1 MAKTSKKVY
10 IAGVSPCY
18 QDIAKKQILELF
30 ADKKN
35 RIDAVFA
42 KKEDAPL
49 LIWVREQISTE
60 KKSLVLEN
68 NGNITRLNN
77 AQIFYDGKIKFIE
90 DYVKD
95 NLGKK
100 NILIL
105 ANGDPNFFGIG
116 GTIIGGLK
124 ENEKRFIEIYPAISY
139 MQIGFSKLKIPM
151 THAYILSLHG
161 KSFDDLNPVLNSE
174 KIIGIYTDEVN
185 TPDKIYGEL
194 EEKGIIENFEF
205 YVLTELCS
213 KNEKI
218 YKTFTKDILEDISGK
233 KNIVI
238 LKEKNQKNKTE
249 TLNDGNRP
257 YGKSKN
263 NGNNKSGNNKNFDD
277 NVNSVGAGMGANA
290 ENTVNVY
297 INRNR
302 DIVFGIE
309 DDRYIHASGEP
320 TKKEIRAVSLGMM
333 EIKEDSIIIDAGCGS
348 GSVSIEA
355 AGLAF
360 RGKVYSID
368 KNKQKIENLKRNIKK
383 FGRNNIEPIL
393 GELPDAIKNRL
404 NLKLKGVNPDSVFI
418 GGGGSENI
426 CGILKESLNILKENG
441 VIVVNAVTIETLYA
455 VINFIK
461 NTGLKYEM
469 VSLNVSRLK
478 SIGETS
484 YFQALNQIY
493 VIKITKKFLNL
504 NAGTKTE
511 ITIKPKIDGRP
522 KPEPSPLDKAETEK
536 EHKTELKQE
545 AETARKKGNMTFKI
559 ENRNDKKNEEL
570 NSEMP
575 KIKVRNKAIGT
586 AKPAKDNG
594 IENGNNGGNDDGNNG
609 IGKNYNNRGDNG
621 NAGVEDTGRNPDEL
635 NELNGLKELGTLSEL
650 SADEETGANANDLNY
665 GIENDWSGENER

>member
-10 IAGVSPCY
+10 IVGVSPCY
-18 QDIAKKQILELF
+18 QDIARKQILEMF
-30 ADKKN
+30 SDKKN
-35 RIDAVFA
+35 RIDTVFA
-42 KKEDAPL
+42 KKEDSHL
-49 LIWVREQISTE
+49 LTWVREQISAE

-68 NGNITRLNN
+68 NGNISRLNN
-77 AQIFYDGKIKFIE
+77 AKIFYDGKIKFIE
-90 DYVKD
+90 DYVKE

-116 GTIIGGLK
+116 GTIISGLK

-161 KSFDDLNPVLNSE
+161 RSFDGLHPVLNSE
-174 KIIGIYTDEVN
+174 KIIGIYTDEIN

-194 EEKGIIENFEF
+194 EEKGILENFEF

-218 YKTFTKDILEDISGK
+218 YKNFTKEILEDISGK

-249 TLNDGNRP
+249 SLKAENHADG
-257 YGKSKN
+257 KN
-263 NGNNKSGNNKNFDD
+263 SNSGNYNN
-277 NVNSVGAGMGANA
+277 NVNFAGTAANA
-290 ENTVNVY
+290 VDAVNVN
-297 INRNR
+297 INRN
-302 DIVFGIE
+302 IILGIE

-320 TKKEIRAVSLGMM
+320 TKKEIRSVSLGMM
-333 EIKEDSIIIDAGCGS
+333 EIREDSVIIDAGCGS
-348 GSVSIEA
+348 GSISIEA

-368 KNKQKIENLKRNIKK
+368 KNKQKIENLKRNMKK

-393 GELPDAIKNRL
+393 GELPDAIKSRL

-418 GGGGSENI
+418 GGGGAENI
-426 CGILKESLNILKENG
+426 DEILKEFLNILKENG

-461 NTGLKYEM
+461 NAGLKYEM
-469 VSLNVSRLK
+469 VSLSVSRLK

-493 VIKITKKFLNL
+493 AVKITKKFLKQ
-504 NAGTKTE
+504 NAETKIE
-511 ITIKPKIDGRP
+511 PKIDGRP
-522 KPEPSPLDKAETEK
+522 KPESSPLAKTGAETER
-536 EHKTELKQE
+536 KTEIKPE
-545 AETARKKGNMTFKI
+545 AETAGKKRNMTFKI
-559 ENRNDKKNEEL
+559 ENRGDKKSAEL
-570 NSEMP
+570 NSKMP
-575 KIKVRNKAIGT
+575 KIKVRNKTIG
-586 AKPAKDNG
+586 APKS
-594 IENGNNGGNDDGNNG
+594 DDEFSGLNANE
-609 IGKNYNNRGDNG
+609 GDG
-621 NAGVEDTGRNPDEL
+621 
-635 NELNGLKELGTLSEL
+635 
-650 SADEETGANANDLNY
+650 ANDLNY
-665 GIENDWSGENER
+665 DIENGGSGKNER

>member
-30 ADKKN
+30 TDKKN

-42 KKEDAPL
+42 KKEDTPL

-161 KSFDDLNPVLNSE
+161 RSFDDLHPVLNSE
-174 KIIGIYTDEVN
+174 KIIGIYTDEIN

-194 EEKGIIENFEF
+194 EEKGILENFEF

-238 LKEKNQKNKTE
+238 LKDKNKKNKTE
-249 TLNDGNRP
+249 TVNAGNRLD
-257 YGKSKN
+257 GKSKSNNN
-263 NGNNKSGNNKNFDD
+263 NGNNKNYNN
-277 NVNSVGAGMGANA
+277 NVNSAGAGMAVNP
-290 ENTVNVY
+290 EDNTFNVD

-302 DIVFGIE
+302 DIVLGIE

-333 EIKEDSIIIDAGCGS
+333 EIKEDSVIIDAGCGS

-393 GELPDAIKNRL
+393 GELPDAIKSRL

-418 GGGGSENI
+418 GGGGAENI
-426 CGILKESLNILKENG
+426 GGILKESLNILKENG
-441 VIVVNAVTIETLYA
+441 VIVVNAVTVETLYA

-493 VIKITKKFLNL
+493 VIKITKKFLKQNVEI
-504 NAGTKTE
+504 KTE
-511 ITIKPKIDGRP
+511 PKTEPKINGRP
-522 KPEPSPLDKAETEK
+522 KQEPGPSA
-536 EHKTELKQE
+536 KTELKP
-545 AETARKKGNMTFKI
+545 ANETALKKRNMTFKI
-559 ENRNDKKNEEL
+559 ENRDDKK
-570 NSEMP
+570 
-575 KIKVRNKAIGT
+575 KRRIKFRNA
-586 AKPAKDNG
+586 
-594 IENGNNGGNDDGNNG
+594 
-609 IGKNYNNRGDNG
+609 
-621 NAGVEDTGRNPDEL
+621 
-635 NELNGLKELGTLSEL
+635 
-650 SADEETGANANDLNY
+650 
-665 GIENDWSGENER
+665 

>member
-10 IAGVSPCY
+10 IVGVSPCY
-18 QDIAKKQILELF
+18 QDIARKQILEMF

-68 NGNITRLNN
+68 NGNISRLNN
-77 AQIFYDGKIKFIE
+77 AKIFYDGKIKFIE

-116 GTIIGGLK
+116 GTIISGLK

-161 KSFDDLNPVLNSE
+161 RSFDCLHPVLNSE
-174 KIIGIYTDEVN
+174 KIIGIYTDEIN

-194 EEKGIIENFEF
+194 EEKGILENFEF

-218 YKTFTKDILEDISGK
+218 YKNFTKEILEDISGK

-238 LKEKNQKNKTE
+238 LKEKNQKNKT
-249 TLNDGNRP
+249 
-257 YGKSKN
+257 KSL
-263 NGNNKSGNNKNFDD
+263 
-277 NVNSVGAGMGANA
+277 NA
-290 ENTVNVY
+290 ENHAECKSKDNNNYNNKFNCAGMAASVEDTVNIN
-297 INRNR
+297 INRN
-302 DIVFGIE
+302 IVLGIE

-320 TKKEIRAVSLGMM
+320 TKKEIRSVSLGMM
-333 EIKEDSIIIDAGCGS
+333 EIKEDSVIIDAGCGS

-393 GELPDAIKNRL
+393 GELPDAIKSRL

-418 GGGGSENI
+418 GGGGAENI
-426 CGILKESLNILKENG
+426 DEILKEFLNILKENG

-461 NTGLKYEM
+461 NAGLKYEM
-469 VSLNVSRLK
+469 VSLSVSRLK

-493 VIKITKKFLNL
+493 AVKITKKFLKQ
-504 NAGTKTE
+504 NAETKIE
-511 ITIKPKIDGRP
+511 PKIDGRP
-522 KPEPSPLDKAETEK
+522 KPESSPLAKIGAETER
-536 EHKTELKQE
+536 KTEIKPE
-545 AETARKKGNMTFKI
+545 AETAGKKRNMTFKI
-559 ENRNDKKNEEL
+559 ENRGDKKSAEL
-570 NSEMP
+570 NSKMP
-575 KIKVRNKAIGT
+575 KIKVRNKTIG
-586 AKPAKDNG
+586 APKS
-594 IENGNNGGNDDGNNG
+594 DDEFSGLNANE
-609 IGKNYNNRGDNG
+609 GDG
-621 NAGVEDTGRNPDEL
+621 
-635 NELNGLKELGTLSEL
+635 
-650 SADEETGANANDLNY
+650 ANDLNY
-665 GIENDWSGENER
+665 DIENGGSGKNER

>member
-30 ADKKN
+30 TDKKN

-42 KKEDAPL
+42 KKEDSPL
-49 LIWVREQISTE
+49 LIWIREQISAE

-77 AQIFYDGKIKFIE
+77 AQIFYDGKVKFIE

-116 GTIIGGLK
+116 GAILSGLK

-139 MQIGFSKLKIPM
+139 MQVGFSKLKIPM

-161 KSFDDLNPVLNSE
+161 RNFEDLHPVINTE
-174 KIIGIYTDEVN
+174 KIIGIYTDEIN

-194 EEKGIIENFEF
+194 EEKGIIEKFDF

-218 YKTFTKDILEDISGK
+218 YKSFTKEILEDISGK

-249 TLNDGNRP
+249 TPKAGNHAYNKRRNNDN
-257 YGKSKN
+257 YDN
-263 NGNNKSGNNKNFDD
+263 
-277 NVNSVGAGMGANA
+277 NVNCAEKTGNA
-290 ENTVNVY
+290 EDTVNININN
-297 INRNR
+297 INRN
-302 DIVFGIE
+302 IVLGIE
-309 DDRYIHASGEP
+309 DDKYIHASGEP

-333 EIKEDSIIIDAGCGS
+333 EIKEDSVIIDAGCGS

-368 KNKQKIENLKRNIKK
+368 KNKQKIENLKRNMKK

-393 GELPDAIKNRL
+393 GELPDALKNSL
-404 NLKLKGVNPDSVFI
+404 NLKLKGVNADSVFI
-418 GGGGSENI
+418 GGGGAENI
-426 CGILKESLNILKENG
+426 DGILKESLNILKENG
-441 VIVVNAVTIETLYA
+441 VIAVNAVTVETLYA

-461 NTGLKYEM
+461 NAGLKYEM

-493 VIKITKKFLNL
+493 VIKIVKKFLNQNAL
-504 NAGTKTE
+504 IKAGTKTE
-511 ITIKPKIDGRP
+511 TKTEPKIYERP
-522 KPEPSPLDKAETEK
+522 KPEPHPPAKKEPKA
-536 EHKTELKQE
+536 EHKTELKPE
-545 AETARKKGNMTFKI
+545 TETAGKKRNMTFKI
-559 ENRNDKKNEEL
+559 ENTGDKKNEEL
-570 NSEMP
+570 NSKMP
-575 KIKVRNKAIGT
+575 KIKVRNKAIVSP
-586 AKPAKDNG
+586 KSDKDDG
-594 IENGNNGGNDDGNNG
+594 GSGNNGGN
-609 IGKNYNNRGDNG
+609 
-621 NAGVEDTGRNPDEL
+621 
-635 NELNGLKELGTLSEL
+635 S
-650 SADEETGANANDLNY
+650 ANDLKR
-665 GIENDWSGENER
+665 GIENGGSGENER

>member
-10 IAGVSPCY
+10 IVGVSPCY
-18 QDIAKKQILELF
+18 QDIARKQILEMF

-68 NGNITRLNN
+68 NGNISRLNN
-77 AQIFYDGKIKFIE
+77 AKIFYDGKIKFIE

-116 GTIIGGLK
+116 GTIISGLK

-161 KSFDDLNPVLNSE
+161 RSFDCLHPVLNSE
-174 KIIGIYTDEVN
+174 KIIGIYTDEIN

-194 EEKGIIENFEF
+194 EEKGILENFEF

-218 YKTFTKDILEDISGK
+218 YKNFTKEILEDISGK

-238 LKEKNQKNKTE
+238 LKEKNQKNKTKS
-249 TLNDGNRP
+249 LNAENHAEC
-257 YGKSKN
+257 KSKDN
-263 NGNNKSGNNKNFDD
+263 NNYNNKFNC
-277 NVNSVGAGMGANA
+277 AGTAANA
-290 ENTVNVY
+290 EDAVNIN
-297 INRNR
+297 INRN
-302 DIVFGIE
+302 IILGIE

-320 TKKEIRAVSLGMM
+320 TKKEIRSVSLGMM
-333 EIKEDSIIIDAGCGS
+333 EIKEDSVIIDAGCGS

-393 GELPDAIKNRL
+393 GELPDVIKSRL

-418 GGGGSENI
+418 GGGGAENI
-426 CGILKESLNILKENG
+426 DGILKESLNILKENG

-469 VSLNVSRLK
+469 VSLSVSRLK

-493 VIKITKKFLNL
+493 VVKIVKKFLNL

-511 ITIKPKIDGRP
+511 IKIKPESSQLAKTG
-522 KPEPSPLDKAETEK
+522 AEK
-536 EHKTELKQE
+536 ERKTEVKPE
-545 AETARKKGNMTFKI
+545 AETAGKKRNMTFKI
-559 ENRNDKKNEEL
+559 ENRGDKKSEEL
-570 NSEMP
+570 NSKMP
-575 KIKVRNKAIGT
+575 KIKVRNKTIG
-586 AKPAKDNG
+586 APKS
-594 IENGNNGGNDDGNNG
+594 DDEFSGLNANE
-609 IGKNYNNRGDNG
+609 GDG
-621 NAGVEDTGRNPDEL
+621 
-635 NELNGLKELGTLSEL
+635 
-650 SADEETGANANDLNY
+650 ANDLNY
-665 GIENDWSGENER
+665 DIENGGSGKNER

>member
-30 ADKKN
+30 TDKKN

-161 KSFDDLNPVLNSE
+161 RSFDDLHPVLNSE
-174 KIIGIYTDEVN
+174 KIIGIYTDEIN

-194 EEKGIIENFEF
+194 EEKGILENFEF

-238 LKEKNQKNKTE
+238 LKDKNKKNKTE
-249 TLNDGNRP
+249 TVNAGNRLD
-257 YGKSKN
+257 GKSKSNNN
-263 NGNNKSGNNKNFDD
+263 NGNNKNYNN
-277 NVNSVGAGMGANA
+277 NVNSAGAGMAVNP
-290 ENTVNVY
+290 EDNTFNVD

-302 DIVFGIE
+302 DIVLGIE

-333 EIKEDSIIIDAGCGS
+333 EIKEDSVIIDAGCGS

-393 GELPDAIKNRL
+393 GELPDAIKSRL

-418 GGGGSENI
+418 GGGGAENI
-426 CGILKESLNILKENG
+426 GGILKESLNILKENG
-441 VIVVNAVTIETLYA
+441 VIVVNAVTVETLYA

-493 VIKITKKFLNL
+493 VIKITKKFLKQNVEI
-504 NAGTKTE
+504 KTE
-511 ITIKPKIDGRP
+511 PKTEPKINGRP
-522 KPEPSPLDKAETEK
+522 KQEPGPSA
-536 EHKTELKQE
+536 KTELKP
-545 AETARKKGNMTFKI
+545 ANETALKKRNMTFKI
-559 ENRNDKKNEEL
+559 ENRDDKKNEEL

-575 KIKVRNKAIGT
+575 KIKVRNKTIGT
-586 AKPAKDNG
+586 AKPDKENG
-594 IENGNNGGNDDGNNG
+594 AENGNDGGNNGG
-609 IGKNYNNRGDNG
+609 GKNYKHDDNE
-621 NAGVEDTGRNPDEL
+621 NTGGENTDRNSDEL
-635 NELNGLKELGTLSEL
+635 
-650 SADEETGANANDLNY
+650 NANDLNY
-665 GIENDWSGENER
+665 GIENDGSRENER

>member
-1 MAKTSKKVY
+1 MAKTSKKVH
-10 IAGVSPCY
+10 IVGVSPCY
-18 QDIAKKQILELF
+18 QDISRKQILELF
-30 ADKKN
+30 TDKKN

-42 KKEDAPL
+42 KKEDSPL
-49 LIWVREQISTE
+49 LIWVREQISAA

-116 GTIIGGLK
+116 GAILSGLK

-161 KSFDDLNPVLNSE
+161 RNFDDLHPVINSE
-174 KIIGIYTDEVN
+174 KIIGIYTDEIN

-194 EEKGIIENFEF
+194 EEKGIIEKFEF

-218 YKTFTKDILEDISGK
+218 YKSFTKEILEDISGK

-249 TLNDGNRP
+249 TPNAGNRAD
-257 YGKSKN
+257 
-263 NGNNKSGNNKNFDD
+263 NKSRDNDNYNN
-277 NVNSVGAGMGANA
+277 NVNCA
-290 ENTVNVY
+290 ERAVNTEDAVNIN
-297 INRNR
+297 INRN
-302 DIVFGIE
+302 IVLGIE
-309 DDRYIHASGEP
+309 DDKYIHASGEP
-320 TKKEIRAVSLGMM
+320 TKKEIRSVSLGMM
-333 EIKEDSIIIDAGCGS
+333 EIKEDSVIIDAGCGS
-348 GSVSIEA
+348 GSISIEA

-368 KNKQKIENLKRNIKK
+368 KNKQKIENLKRNMKK

-393 GELPDAIKNRL
+393 GELPDALKNRL
-404 NLKLKGVNPDSVFI
+404 NIKLKGVNPDSVFI
-418 GGGGSENI
+418 GGGGAGNI
-426 CGILKESLNILKENG
+426 DGILKESLNILKENG
-441 VIVVNAVTIETLYA
+441 VIVVNAVTVETLYA
-455 VINFIK
+455 VISFIK
-461 NTGLKYEM
+461 NAGLKYEI

-493 VIKITKKFLNL
+493 VIKIVKKFLNQNVL
-504 NAGTKTE
+504 TKAGAKAETKTE
-511 ITIKPKIDGRP
+511 NKTENKTEHKIEGRQKHEQSQLVKTETKIETAADTKAGNKAKL
-522 KPEPSPLDKAETEK
+522 KPES
-536 EHKTELKQE
+536 
-545 AETARKKGNMTFKI
+545 ETAGKKRNMTFKI
-559 ENRNDKKNEEL
+559 ENRSDKKNEEL
-570 NSEMP
+570 NSKMP
-575 KIKVRNKAIGT
+575 KIKVRNKAIG
-586 AKPAKDNG
+586 AHKSDKDNG
-594 IENGNNGGNDDGNNG
+594 GSNGNDGGNTTGNTG
-609 IGKNYNNRGDNG
+609 GGKNYNRGG
-621 NAGVEDTGRNPDEL
+621 NENTGGNLDEL
-635 NELNGLKELGTLSEL
+635 SGLKELNGFN
-650 SADEETGANANDLNY
+650 EETDANGLNY
-665 GIENDWSGENER
+665 GIENGGSGENER

>member
-18 QDIAKKQILELF
+18 QDISRKQILELF
-30 ADKKN
+30 TDKKN
-35 RIDAVFA
+35 RIDTVFA
-42 KKEDAPL
+42 KKEDLPL
-49 LIWVREQISTE
+49 LIWIREQISAE

-68 NGNITRLNN
+68 NGSISRLNN
-77 AQIFYDGKIKFIE
+77 AHIFYDGKVKFIE

-116 GTIIGGLK
+116 GAILNGLK

-161 KSFDDLNPVLNSE
+161 RNFEDLHPVINSE
-174 KIIGIYTDEVN
+174 KIIGIYTDEIN

-194 EEKGIIENFEF
+194 EEKGIIEKFEF

-218 YKTFTKDILEDISGK
+218 YKSFTKEILEDISGK

-249 TLNDGNRP
+249 TLKAGNRADNESRDNDN
-257 YGKSKN
+257 YN
-263 NGNNKSGNNKNFDD
+263 NSANCAERA
-277 NVNSVGAGMGANA
+277 VNTEDTANI
-290 ENTVNVY
+290 N
-297 INRNR
+297 INRN
-302 DIVFGIE
+302 IVLGIE

-333 EIKEDSIIIDAGCGS
+333 EIKEDSVIIDAGCGS

-368 KNKQKIENLKRNIKK
+368 KNKMKIENLKRNIKK
-383 FGRNNIEPIL
+383 FGRNNIVPIL
-393 GELPDAIKNRL
+393 GELPDALKNRL
-404 NLKLKGVNPDSVFI
+404 NLKLKGVNADSVFI
-418 GGGGSENI
+418 GGGGAENI
-426 CGILKESLNILKENG
+426 DGILKESLNILKENG
-441 VIVVNAVTIETLYA
+441 VIVVNAVTVETLYS

-493 VIKITKKFLNL
+493 VIKIVKKFLNQNVL
-504 NAGTKTE
+504 TKAETKTE
-511 ITIKPKIDGRP
+511 AKT
-522 KPEPSPLDKAETEK
+522 EHKAETKTGGKPKHESIPSAK
-536 EHKTELKQE
+536 TETKTEHKTALKSE
-545 AETARKKGNMTFKI
+545 AETAGKKRNMTFKI
-559 ENRNDKKNEEL
+559 ENRGDKKNEEL
-570 NSEMP
+570 NSKMP

-586 AKPAKDNG
+586 ADAKSGNDGGNTTGNTGGGKNYNRGDNENTGGNLDELSGLNESKGLNELDVNEEMGAKGLNSG
-594 IENGNNGGNDDGNNG
+594 IENGG
-609 IGKNYNNRGDNG
+609 
-621 NAGVEDTGRNPDEL
+621 
-635 NELNGLKELGTLSEL
+635 
-650 SADEETGANANDLNY
+650 
-665 GIENDWSGENER
+665 SGENER